1 MVVNLSKRSI
11 QLLHDLVKNEIGSVQ
26 KDKDY
31 GHERYIR
38 YLKNLKSKL
47 NVEYYHSRL
56 EQLDKQIDE
65 KRG

>member
-31 GHERYIR
+31 THERYIR
-38 YLKNLKSKL
+38 YLKNLQSKL
-47 NVEYYHSRL
+47 NLEYYHSRL